1 MILAMQE
8 SVLIPVVF
16 ESPLTGRRYPESGE
30 VLATLDTGY
39 TGFALVPRD
48 VFAALGL
55 DQLEPVEV
63 RARTA
68 DGREV
73 TLRGSYA
80 SISIPEDR
88 VKLDGLVETADG
100 VEEILLGMEWAK
112 RVYVVLDG
120 CSEVVVLRG
129 CP

>member
-1 MILAMQE
+1 LILAMRE

-16 ESPLTGRRYPESGE
+16 ESPLTGRRYPKSGE
-30 VLATLDTGY
+30 VLGVLDTGY
-39 TGFALVPRD
+39 TGFALVPWD

-55 DQLEPVEV
+55 DQLEPVEA

-80 SISIPEDR
+80 SISIPEER
-88 VKLDGLVETADG
+88 VKLDGLIETAEG

-112 RVYVVLDG
+112 EVYLVLDG
-120 CSEVVVLRG
+120 CSETTILKK